1 MISKASFNCI
11 GKLTKTL
18 TILILLLPAITF
30 AEVTRES
37 IVNTDGTVELVFYI
51 KGKKIARQVWSH
63 DGEEVKTTGIIPN
76 GTVKHYCG
84 YGAIWEITYK
94 NNLAEGLSKMYD
106 KKGKLRF
113 QSKYKKG
120 KLNDVSK
127 VYYSDGKLM
136 REMHYQKGRLVTS
149 KEYEKNGTLI
159 FEQFF
164 P

>member
-1 MISKASFNCI
+1 MDTTTFFKRT
-11 GKLTKTL
+11 GKLKKTV
-18 TILILLLPAITF
+18 TILILLFPSIAF

-51 KGKKIARQVWSH
+51 KGKKIARQIWSH
-63 DGEEVKTTGIIPN
+63 DGEDSKTTGIIPN

-94 NNLAEGLSKMYD
+94 NNLAEGISKMYD
-106 KKGKLRF
+106 KQGKLRVK
-113 QSKYKKG
+113 SNYKKG

-127 VYYSDGKLM
+127 VYYADGKLM
-136 REMHYQKGRLVTS
+136 REMHYRMGRLVTS

-159 FEQFF
+159 LEQLF

>member
-1 MISKASFNCI
+1 MSTRASFSCI

-76 GTVKHYCG
+76 GTIKHYCG

-94 NNLAEGLSKMYD
+94 NNLAEGISKMYD

-113 QSKYKKG
+113 KSQYKKG

-136 REMHYQKGRLVTS
+136 REMKYQKGRLVTS

>member
-1 MISKASFNCI
+1 MHTKTSCNRKSKLI
-11 GKLTKTL
+11 KTL
-18 TILILLLPAITF
+18 TILILLCPAIVF

-37 IVNTDGTVELVFYI
+37 MVNTDGTVELVFFI

-63 DGEEVKTTGIIPN
+63 GGEDVKTTGIIPN

-94 NNLAEGLSKMYD
+94 NNLAEGASKMYD
-106 KKGKLRF
+106 KQGKIRVK
-113 QSKYKKG
+113 SKYKKG

-127 VYYSDGKLM
+127 VFYADGKLM
-136 REMHYQKGRLVTS
+136 REMYYQMGRLVKS

-159 FEQFF
+159 AEQVF

>member
-1 MISKASFNCI
+1 MSTRASFSCI

-63 DGEEVKTTGIIPN
+63 DGEGVKTTGIIPN

-94 NNLAEGLSKMYD
+94 NNLAEGISKMYD

-113 QSKYKKG
+113 KSQYKKG

-136 REMHYQKGRLVTS
+136 REMKYQKGRLVTS

>member
-1 MISKASFNCI
+1 MSTRASFSCI

-18 TILILLLPAITF
+18 TILILLFPAITF

-76 GTVKHYCG
+76 GTIKHYCG

-94 NNLAEGLSKMYD
+94 NNLAEGISKMYD

-113 QSKYKKG
+113 KSQYKKG

-136 REMHYQKGRLVTS
+136 REMKYQKGRLVTS